1 LKNIK
6 EYLNLIRVSF
16 KSELKVLCGVGDTPP
31 PMGIQKE
38 HHQLLARVLIL
49 VIFWDFSR
57 KVEDVTVISTKASAS
72 GFFR

>member
-1 LKNIK
+1 
-6 EYLNLIRVSF
+6 
-16 KSELKVLCGVGDTPP
+16 
-31 PMGIQKE
+31 
-38 HHQLLARVLIL
+38 L